1 MIIRNINGNLI
12 KINRY
17 DYPNDM
23 IYFQKIM
30 NVKKEFTKEARQ
42 CRKKNVSCEKRN
54 NDFMNKILL
63 LGK

>member
-1 MIIRNINGNLI
+1 
-12 KINRY
+12 
-17 DYPNDM
+17 
-23 IYFQKIM
+23 M